1 MANIKSS
8 KKRIRVAQANT
19 NRNKPLRS
27 NLKSVIR
34 AADFALA
41 NDAPDKADAVAI
53 AIKALDEVT
62 SKGIIHKNNAARKK
76 SSLMKRLNASNA

>member
-19 NRNKPLRS
+19 IRNKPLRS
-27 NLKSVIR
+27 NLKSVMK

>member
-1 MANIKSS
+1 M
-8 KKRIRVAQANT
+8 
-19 NRNKPLRS
+19 
-27 NLKSVIR
+27 IR